1 MTPSS
6 LQAIADT
13 YGTPTYVYD
22 ANKTIEQYKKLHQAF
37 DPLDVKLHYAL
48 KALNNINILRLLKQ
62 EGAGLDAVSIQEIHL
77 GLRAG
82 FDADKIMYTPNCVAF
97 SEIQEAVELGVH
109 INLDNL
115 TVLEKFGAAYG
126 GSVPICIRLNPHIMA
141 GGNANISVGHID
153 SKFGISIHQLRHICR
168 IVEHYDMNVIGL
180 HMHTGS
186 DIIDPDVFLRGAEL
200 LYNASESFPDL
211 KFLDFGSGFK
221 VSYKDSD
228 LVTDIQVI
236 GQRIAESFQAFCEQ
250 NNRDLELWFEPGK
263 FIVSEAGKFLV
274 TTNVVKQTTS
284 TVFVGVNSGQNHLL
298 RPMFYNA
305 YHRIENISNPEGE
318 KKLYSVV
325 GYICESDTLAH
336 DRLISEVREG
346 DVLAISNAGAY
357 GFSMS
362 NQYNARLRPAEV
374 LIYNG
379 KTHLI
384 RRRETLEDLTRTEI
398 ELPELAVTEN
408 EHELAEFA

>member
-1 MTPSS
+1 M
-6 LQAIADT
+6 LLDIANT
-13 YGTPTYVYD
+13 FGTPTYVYD
-22 ANKTIEQYKKLHQAF
+22 ASVTIEQYRKLHRAF
-37 DPLDVKLHYAL
+37 NPLDVKLHYAL

-82 FDADKIMYTPNCVAF
+82 FEASKIMYTPNCVSFA
-97 SEIQEAVELGVH
+97 EIQGAVDLGVH

-115 TVLEKFGAAYG
+115 SMLEKFGSTYG
-126 GSVPICIRLNPHIMA
+126 SSVPICIRLNPHIMA

-153 SKFGISIHQLRHICR
+153 SKFGISIHQLRHVCR
-168 IVEHYDMNVIGL
+168 IVEHYNMSVIGL

-200 LYNASESFPDL
+200 LYDAAELFPEL
-211 KFLDFGSGFK
+211 LFLDFGSGFK
-221 VSYKDSD
+221 VSYKESD
-228 LVTDIQVI
+228 LVTDIAVI
-236 GQRIAESFQAFCEQ
+236 GQRIAASFQDFCERTG
-250 NNRDLELWFEPGK
+250 RDLELWFEPGK
-263 FIVSEAGKFLV
+263 YIVSEAGKFLV

-305 YHRIENISNPEGE
+305 HHEIENISNPNGE

-325 GYICESDTLAH
+325 GYICESDTLGH
-336 DRLISEVREG
+336 NRLLNEVREG
-346 DVLAISNAGAY
+346 DVLAISNSGAY

-374 LIYNG
+374 LIYNDEPL
-379 KTHLI
+379 LI
-384 RRRETLEDLTRTEI
+384 RRRETLEDLTRTEVEI
-398 ELPELAVTEN
+398 PALNMSEAIPELVEN
-408 EHELAEFA
+408 N